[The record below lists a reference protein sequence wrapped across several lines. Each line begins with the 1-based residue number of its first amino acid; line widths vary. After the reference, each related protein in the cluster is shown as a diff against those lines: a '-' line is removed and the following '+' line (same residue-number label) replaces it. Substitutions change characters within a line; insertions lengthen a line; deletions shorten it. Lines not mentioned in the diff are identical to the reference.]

1 MTTVMSLRVA
11 QWLGRIAAVGAMTLL
26 LGSAAAAEARP
37 RHADP
42 ATQER
47 SRGEGDMPSREF
59 VGEKTPI
66 QMPTW

>member
-1 MTTVMSLRVA
+1 MMTVMSLQVA
-11 QWLGRIAAVGAMTLL
+11 PWLARIAAVGAVALL

-47 SRGEGDMPSREF
+47 SRSEGDKHSREL

-66 QMPTW
+66 QTPTW